1 MISASVQNFF
11 PNYPVGRRYS
21 NDKGKLRRIGDLEAG
36 PPEKARRTASVGR
49 TMALLVTASL
59 NFPNR

>member
-1 MISASVQNFF
+1 VHGFSQITRWREGIEIN
-11 PNYPVGRRYS
+11 NEGEEIGRT
-21 NDKGKLRRIGDLEAG
+21 GDLEAG

-59 NFPNR
+59 NFPKR